1 MSKNTVSNDARMSAN
16 AKQASQS
23 VKTIQV
29 AKNAQDF
36 EKSCTNAQIHWKF
49 TSSSSIWAEVVSKNT
64 TKITSQRNK
73 AQTAKLNEI
82 IQWKSRRM
90 IMLSKNFVNDI
101 NSTEGRN
108 RINKRL
114 KDEKIDVL
122 ITMIYLSRTEN
133 SIVFTMSE
141 KNTANQLIQ
150 CRLDWPYDRIG

>member
-1 MSKNTVSNDARMSAN
+1 
-16 AKQASQS
+16 
-23 VKTIQV
+23 
-29 AKNAQDF
+29 
-36 EKSCTNAQIHWKF
+36 
-49 TSSSSIWAEVVSKNT
+49 
-64 TKITSQRNK
+64 
-73 AQTAKLNEI
+73 
-82 IQWKSRRM
+82 M